1 MNRIIPYFFII
12 VFLLPLGCTKDNQY
26 LFDPSYNH
34 DYLSGTTPMPI
45 HLRTRLEGIYFS
57 EDNDNG
63 IGSRFVLKWNQK
75 KLSLFSNIDG
85 KYAAMEVGVR
95 WSDSSIL
102 MAGYWRSPVKEEH
115 GEIYLTIRKE
125 DGAARILNGTGSV
138 TSISGQNDFSSKGT
152 QAISM
157 QFERIF
163 SSKVLQDS
171 GKFSIIAHRGGGR
184 NADNI
189 PFAENSLKLIAQC
202 SDMGAN
208 AIEIDV
214 QLTKDNVPII
224 YHDDDVNIRLTQKSP
239 VLGNIVDYEWVFL
252 KNFVKLKDG
261 QSIPTLEEALD
272 VAIDSTNINLI
283 WLDNKG
289 GNERFFNYTLPI
301 MYKALQRA
309 KQQGRRIQILNG
321 IPTEEVAVEYAKIK
335 THKDRPSLCEISLAR
350 CKELNSEVYAP
361 RWTLGTLDA
370 EVSEAHSLGMRVVT
384 WTLDINSVI
393 NTYLQLGNFD
403 GILTNY
409 PSILAYEFYTQE

>member
-26 LFDPSYNH
+26 LFDPSYNR
-34 DYLSGTTPMPI
+34 DYLAGTAPI
-45 HLRTRLEGIYFS
+45 PISMRAGLEGIYYS
-57 EDNDNG
+57 EDDGNG
-63 IGSRFVLKWNQK
+63 LGNRFVLKWNQK
-75 KLSLFSNIDG
+75 KLSLFSNKDG
-85 KYAAMEVGVR
+85 RYAAMEAGIR
-95 WSDSSIL
+95 WSDSAIL
-102 MAGYWRSPVKEEH
+102 LAGYWRSPVIEES
-115 GEIYLTIRKE
+115 GEIYLTLRKE
-125 DGAARILNGTGSV
+125 DGALNIIQKTGNASL
-138 TSISGQNDFSSKGT
+138 ISGNNYLSGNGSRNIAMK
-152 QAISM
+152 
-157 QFERIF
+157 FERKF

-184 NADNI
+184 NSDNI

-214 QLTKDNVPII
+214 KLTKDNIPVI
-224 YHDDDVNIRLTQKSP
+224 YHDDDINIRLTQKSP
-239 VLGNIVDYEWVFL
+239 VLGNIEDYNWVFL
-252 KNFVKLKDG
+252 KNLVKLKDG

-370 EVSEAHSLGMRVVT
+370 EVSEAHALGMRVVT

-393 NTYLQLGNFD
+393 RTYLRLGHFD